1 MLDDAQFVEYIT
13 DRSSA
18 RLVSKEADRIKRDMI
33 GGDEVGVVPL
43 DSERQDREITLG
55 DVICFEIAYDGIV
68 RESIAAGGEL
78 LIVQTNNATFGFTNE
93 SVQQLA
99 MSRLR
104 AIEHGRSTL
113 QISTV
118 GVSALIDPDGTVN

>member
-1 MLDDAQFVEYIT
+1 
-13 DRSSA
+13 
-18 RLVSKEADRIKRDMI
+18 MI
-33 GGDEVGVVPL
+33 GGAEVCVVPL
-43 DSERQDREITLG
+43 RAVLG
-55 DVICFEIAYDGIV
+55 RNVQLGNVICLEVAYDGIV

-78 LIVQTNNATFGFTNE
+78 LIVQTNNATFGVTNE

-113 QISTV
+113 PISTV
-118 GVSALIDPDGTVN
+118 GVSALIDPAGTGHQRTGPYTAAHPIGDMNLPTT